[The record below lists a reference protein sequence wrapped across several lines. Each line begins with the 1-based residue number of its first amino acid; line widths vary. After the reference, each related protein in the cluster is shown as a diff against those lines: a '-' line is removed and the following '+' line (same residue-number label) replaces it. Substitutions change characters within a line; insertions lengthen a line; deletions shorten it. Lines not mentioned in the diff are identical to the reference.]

1 MQICQM
7 MICHMILY
15 HITHGYNNEFFENI
29 AKKPLYTTNSRK
41 MFRNQRKIRYAV
53 YAT

>member
-1 MQICQM
+1 MRICQM
-7 MICHMILY
+7 TICHMILY

-29 AKKPLYTTNSRK
+29 AKVPLYMTNSRK
-41 MFRNQRKIRYAV
+41 MLRGQRRIRYAV